1 LNFACKVSDKKP
13 IVAKPALAECRVNT
27 VGCLGVTRDE
37 RVTEGNVVGL
47 AIQNAVFLEDVKQ
60 AKRLFA
66 NKLRAAGVAVT
77 EETFAGTIHGFL
89 RALGHV
95 AAADRAARQG
105 GEWLKARFA

>member
-1 LNFACKVSDKKP
+1 
-13 IVAKPALAECRVNT
+13 
-27 VGCLGVTRDE
+27 
-37 RVTEGNVVGL
+37 
-47 AIQNAVFLEDVKQ
+47 
-60 AKRLFA
+60 
-66 NKLRAAGVAVT
+66 VAVT

>member
-1 LNFACKVSDKKP
+1 VLVHIAELDV
-13 IVAKPALAECRVNT
+13 LADDN
-27 VGCLGVTRDE
+27 
-37 RVTEGNVVGL
+37 
-47 AIQNAVFLEDVKQ
+47 
-60 AKRLFA
+60 RLFA

-77 EETFAGTIHGFL
+77 EETFPGTIHGFL